1 MFYNYKKLIA
11 EIPDET
17 HAAKF
22 LQKVGIIHN
31 ERFCCGV
38 QMRPIEEKKREKLI
52 PSWRC
57 ISCHRRKGIRTDTWL
72 DLKLHSIPLLNLF
85 IGGRARIPLLNFVKG
100 NLG

>member
-38 QMRPIEEKKREKLI
+38 QMRPIEEKSMTSLFLHGIAFRVIVEKEFAPI
-52 PSWRC
+52 
-57 ISCHRRKGIRTDTWL
+57 HG
-72 DLKLHSIPLLNLF
+72 
-85 IGGRARIPLLNFVKG
+85 
-100 NLG
+100 